1 MPQADDKKKR
11 FGVKKQP
18 IFARQ
23 PLLMNRNSFL
33 FNKICF
39 LERYAFIHC
48 IYIQYFE
55 SRQSRH
61 IYLNIYVFQ
70 HYMTKSMLGQV
81 EQSDQQ

>member
-11 FGVKKQP
+11 FGVKKRP

-39 LERYAFIHC
+39 LERYAFIHY
-48 IYIQYFE
+48 IYIYIILSLDSLDIF
-55 SRQSRH
+55 
-61 IYLNIYVFQ
+61 V
-70 HYMTKSMLGQV
+70 
-81 EQSDQQ
+81 